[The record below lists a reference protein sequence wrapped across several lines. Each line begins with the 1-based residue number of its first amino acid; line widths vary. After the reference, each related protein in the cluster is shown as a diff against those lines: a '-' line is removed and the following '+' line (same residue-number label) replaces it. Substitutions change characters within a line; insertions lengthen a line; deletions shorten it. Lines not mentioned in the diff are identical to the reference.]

1 MGIEKHLIGGRQT
14 RQIPAPIIDFS
25 GLWTN
30 RLGSEMDLTMADGKI
45 TGKYRTAVGDPT
57 PTEEFE
63 LCGFVSG
70 DLITFT
76 VNFGKYDSLTA
87 WTGQHTVE
95 KGIET
100 IYTLWHLAKN
110 IRDEDEPKL
119 LWAGILTG
127 ANTFVRREQKETV

>member
-1 MGIEKHLIGGRQT
+1 MRIEKHLIAGRKT
-14 RQIPAPIIDFS
+14 RKIPHPIIDFS
-25 GLWTN
+25 GVWTN
-30 RLGSEMDLTMADGKI
+30 RLGSEMELTVSDGKI
-45 TGKYRTAVGDPT
+45 TGVYRTAVGEPS

-87 WTGQHTVE
+87 WAGQHTLE
-95 KGIET
+95 NAAET
-100 IYTLWHLAKN
+100 IHTLWHLTKN
-110 IRDEDEPKL
+110 IPDEDEPKF

-127 ANTFVRREQKETV
+127 TNTFVRG